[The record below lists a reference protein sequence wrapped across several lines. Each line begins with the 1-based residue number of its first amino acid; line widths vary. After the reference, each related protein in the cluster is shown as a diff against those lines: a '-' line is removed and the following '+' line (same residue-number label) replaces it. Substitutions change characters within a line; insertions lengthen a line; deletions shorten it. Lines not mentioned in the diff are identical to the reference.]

1 LSCISIFI
9 GITIFIF
16 GVSWIS
22 ILEKLKISGA
32 KDGASLTLNNEKTWK
47 DIPGFFDINIHHD
60 NYFFSVTNEDDVI
73 YKGVKPIFEEYG
85 PFIYRE
91 H

>member
-1 LSCISIFI
+1 M
-9 GITIFIF
+9 
-16 GVSWIS
+16 
-22 ILEKLKISGA
+22 
-32 KDGASLTLNNEKTWK
+32 TLNNEKTWK

-73 YKGVKPIFEEYG
+73 YKGAKPIFEEYG